1 MLFRETLYFF
11 RLGLRQAQPPLLSL
25 SRPGPEKARWGSRN
39 EKANEN
45 VDFEQ
50 LKTNDDE
57 MLFVV
62 DGVQNNFKELQDA
75 FDRL

>member
-1 MLFRETLYFF
+1 
-11 RLGLRQAQPPLLSL
+11 LLSL
-25 SRPGPEKARWGSRN
+25 SRPGLEKAGGGIRN

-50 LKTNDDE
+50 LKTDDDE

-62 DGVQNNFKELQDA
+62 DQLQNNFKELQDA